1 MSQPPPSPT
10 SLDAMEAAASAQK
23 DACYIFRLY
32 ITGTTP
38 QSTRAV
44 VNIRKICEEH
54 LKGRY
59 ELEVLDLLQRP
70 ECARIDQI
78 IAAPTLAKIS
88 PLPARR
94 FIGDLSQTE
103 RLLKGLDLP
112 APISLPDSHE

>member
-1 MSQPPPSPT
+1 
-10 SLDAMEAAASAQK
+10 MEAAASAQAG
-23 DACYIFRLY
+23 ACYVFRLY

-38 QSTRAV
+38 QSTRAI

-59 ELEVLDLLQRP
+59 ELEVLDLLQNP
-70 ECARIDQI
+70 ESARIDQI

-94 FIGDLSQTE
+94 FIGDLSQTD
-103 RLLKGLDLP
+103 RLLRGLDLP
-112 APISLPDSHE
+112 AALSPQDSP